1 MIGKLVVVIP
11 ALVVLI
17 AADTSGAQARS
28 NAGAMV
34 GPSQSSVKP
43 HGAAKVKT
51 SGEKGIPA
59 IRAGSTELA
68 QLRIPRLIHAAP
80 AGSAEDAR
88 R

>member
-28 NAGAMV
+28 NAGAVV

-43 HGAAKVKT
+43 HGAAKVKN
-51 SGEKGIPA
+51 
-59 IRAGSTELA
+59 
-68 QLRIPRLIHAAP
+68 LRGKRNPSDQGR
-80 AGSAEDAR
+80 EY
-88 R
+88 

>member
-1 MIGKLVVVIP
+1 MISKLVVVIP

-43 HGAAKVKT
+43 HSAAKVKN
-51 SGEKGIPA
+51 
-59 IRAGSTELA
+59 
-68 QLRIPRLIHAAP
+68 LRGKRNPSDQGR
-80 AGSAEDAR
+80 EY
-88 R
+88 